1 MGVTAIPKGYVE
13 IRDGVYERIDVI
25 QRTFLDA
32 KSTSGNRKPKRPVRN
47 ESLAK
52 DEGKEKNTGRIHIRF
67 TVKRKRL
74 IDPDNIIAKYLIDCL
89 RYAGAIPDDR
99 QKDVSLEVRQEKTR
113 EEEETLIELFHESA
127 GV

>member
-1 MGVTAIPKGYVE
+1 MKEIPKGYVE
-13 IRDGVYERIDVI
+13 IREGVYERIDVI

-32 KSTSGNRKPKRPVRN
+32 KSASRNSKPKRAVRN

-52 DEGKEKNTGRIHIRF
+52 NEGKEKNAGRIHIRF

-89 RYAGAIPDDR
+89 RYAGAISDDR
-99 QKDVSLEVRQEKTR
+99 AKDITLEIKQEKTR
-113 EEEETLIELFHESA
+113 EEEETLIELFYESA